1 MIGVRLRLALGLV
14 VLLWYVTAS
23 LVYLPGPRRASL
35 ADTDIGRIHQPPSI
49 DLLRGWTDNRRVAD
63 VPEEDPDPQGDD
75 DLDFLFGDGSDD
87 APDDASG
94 AGARGSHGGDGDPH
108 PGVAG
113 WFGTDATGRPV
124 STRVL
129 AAPAFLLP
137 HLAGFIALSVIL
149 TVGLGVVGGLRPKGI
164 EARLTRTWLQANH
177 ALPQLI
183 VLFAALSLGQFR
195 MPALVIAL
203 AVVAGTARAFTVAD
217 KTRQVLGSEL
227 GEGLREMG
235 IPRHRVIVDH
245 LLRSHLRPYLVVQV
259 PFLVAEFLLFEAALG
274 YLGHP
279 VEVTGVSFGGMLASA
294 ARHLGLGMDWLF
306 VFPALAIVISIWGF
320 HSLGAALTHVFAERN
335 PHSF

>member
-1 MIGVRLRLALGLV
+1 MTGVRLQFGLGLV
-14 VLLWYVTAS
+14 VLLWYLGAS
-23 LVYLPGPRRASL
+23 LVYFPGPRRVALS
-35 ADTDIGRIHQPPSI
+35 DTDIGRIHQPPSI
-49 DLLRGWTDNRRVAD
+49 EVFARWTDHRRVAD
-63 VPEEDPDPQGDD
+63 TPAVDPDPSGGGE
-75 DLDFLFGDGSDD
+75 LDFLLDEEEPEGAPTGDS
-87 APDDASG
+87 
-94 AGARGSHGGDGDPH
+94 GDPY

-124 STRVL
+124 AIRVL

-137 HLAGFIALSVIL
+137 HLAGFVALSLML
-149 TVGLGVVGGLRPKGI
+149 TVGLGVVGGLRPRGI
-164 EARLTRTWLQANH
+164 ETRLTRTWLQANH

-183 VLFAALSLGQFR
+183 VLFAALSLGEFR

-235 IPRHRVIVDH
+235 IPRHRVIIDH

-259 PFLVAEFLLFEAALG
+259 PFLAAEFLLFEAALG

-306 VFPALAIVISIWGF
+306 VFPALAIVVSIWGF
-320 HSLGAALTHVFAERN
+320 HALGAGLTHVLAERN